1 MNKYEVMYIM
11 DPALEEEPRKEL
23 VERFNTLITDNG
35 GTVDKFDDWGK
46 RRLAY
51 EIDYKNEGFYIL
63 MHMTA
68 DPSFPRELERN
79 FLIQESVIRY
89 LITRSDEE

>member
-1 MNKYEVMYIM
+1 MVKYEVMYIM

-23 VERFNTLITDNG
+23 VEKFSSLVTQNG
-35 GTVDKFDDWGK
+35 GTVDKIDDWGK

-51 EIDYKNEGFYIL
+51 EINDKNEGFYIL
-63 MHMTA
+63 MHFTA

-79 FLIQESVIRY
+79 FLIQESIIRF
-89 LITRSDEE
+89 LVTKLDEE